1 LKPISP
7 LIITLWVIASAVIG
21 FGYSQWA
28 VNNGLEVPISA
39 QTLAL
44 SIALIA
50 IILLAMVTPIWK
62 YKRNLSKTEAV
73 KSIPVN
79 PFYAV
84 RVLLLAK
91 ASAITAAMF
100 IGWHGG
106 VLIKQLTAPVVVA
119 DAMSSNITVLIV
131 SVLLL
136 VEAFL
141 IEQICKLPKD
151 KNKDV

>member
-1 LKPISP
+1 MKPISP
-7 LIITLWVIASAVIG
+7 LIIALWVIASAVIG

-28 VNNGLEVPISA
+28 VNNGLEVPIST

-62 YKRNLSKTEAV
+62 YKRNLTKSEAA